1 VNLLVVSDICMVEAF
16 IRNVMDILDIPALD
30 MHIGLANCEWVNIVR
45 IKVAKTVIDE
55 AVCSFVRP
63 NGIQD
68 VLYCCVLGKAP
79 VIFGNRGCRHLR
91 PGPATLV

>member
-1 VNLLVVSDICMVEAF
+1 MNLLDT
-16 IRNVMDILDIPALD
+16 PALD

-45 IKVAKTVIDE
+45 IKVAKTVVDE